1 MSYSITQ
8 GSNQS
13 DVTRIGSHGAVTPGT
28 PDTVITFPEVTGVAS
43 LGQTMVASGIITMSP
58 TPGDASGSA
67 TVEGL
72 TSTDVVLTSIS
83 TNASG
88 STSRFF
94 VNVNASS
101 DTIHVTGSA
110 LSGSTFATCHYVVY
124 RTV

>member
-13 DVTRIGSHGAVTPGT
+13 DASGRFAVTPGT
-28 PDTVITFPEVTGVAS
+28 PDTVITFPQVTGVAS

-58 TPGDASGSA
+58 APGDASGSA
-67 TVEGL
+67 TVSGL
-72 TSTDVVLTSIS
+72 TATDVVLTSIS
-83 TNASG
+83 TDASG

-101 DTIHVTGSA
+101 DTISAIGYA